1 MIRSRFHQ
9 SKYEKFIRE
18 FNNIYFMA
26 RGERGIP
33 MAVVERILK
42 QKGEQAGVT
51 RVSDKAIRYLKQ
63 ELEDIALE
71 IAKEAVSLAN
81 HGKRTTVKREDI
93 QLATKQIFKKM

>member
-1 MIRSRFHQ
+1 
-9 SKYEKFIRE
+9 
-18 FNNIYFMA
+18 MA
-26 RGERGIP
+26 RGERGVP

-71 IAKEAVSLAN
+71 IAKEAVS
-81 HGKRTTVKREDI
+81 GKSWKKDNCKEGRYTISNKTNIQEDVKA
-93 QLATKQIFKKM
+93 L

>member
-1 MIRSRFHQ
+1 MIKSRFHQ
-9 SKYEKFIRE
+9 SKYEKFIRK

-71 IAKEAVSLAN
+71 IAKGAVSLAT

>member
-1 MIRSRFHQ
+1 
-9 SKYEKFIRE
+9 
-18 FNNIYFMA
+18 MA

-51 RVSDKAIRYLKQ
+51 RVSDKAIRFLKQ
-63 ELEDIALE
+63 QLEDIAFE
-71 IAKEAVSLAN
+71 IAKEAVSLAT

-93 QLATKQIFKKM
+93 QLAVGAIFKKL